1 MRSNAGLC
9 NEQTNQSLCLTQ
21 MKSTQQK
28 QVTHTKLNEL
38 SILKLYEHHVTLERS
53 APLLSPESQ
62 ELVQAELEQCRNL
75 RSEKIDRL
83 YYAWAHHEDAVERAK
98 KEQDLLMAARK
109 HHESQVNNIKGLISW
124 LRRSAPLDS
133 NRILGKDYEFVLSK
147 KKDLTVEISTSVEE
161 WDEQDQIQFC
171 LKQTTTTT
179 KEVVVTSMEGEMV
192 EQTIKPVTKIEII
205 PNVDKLCRAY
215 QEGTRIPQ
223 GVKIHQDY
231 NIKRNRIVHTK
242 GMVDLSSE
250 YSEEFLPELDTTD

>member
-1 MRSNAGLC
+1 MN
-9 NEQTNQSLCLTQ
+9 LTQ
-21 MKSTQQK
+21 Q
-28 QVTHTKLNEL
+28 QVTKVKLDEL

-62 ELVQAELEQCRNL
+62 ELVQAELEQCRDL

-83 YYAWAHHEDAVERAK
+83 YYAWVHHEDAIERAK
-98 KEQDLLMAARK
+98 KEQDLLQAARK
-109 HHESQVNNIKGLISW
+109 HHESQVAKIRGLINW

-133 NRILGKDYEFVLSK
+133 NRICGKNYEFVLSK
-147 KKDLTVEISTSVEE
+147 KKDLTVEIEIPVEE
-161 WDEQDQIQFC
+161 WNSEDQSDFC

-179 KEVVVTSMEGEMV
+179 KEVVVTSLEGDVV
-192 EQTIKPVTKIEII
+192 EQTIKPVTKTEII

-231 NIKRNRIVHTK
+231 NIKRNRIIHTK
-242 GMVDLSSE
+242 GMGNLSSKYPKE
-250 YSEEFLPELDTTD
+250 LLSESDTTD

>member
-1 MRSNAGLC
+1 MN
-9 NEQTNQSLCLTQ
+9 
-21 MKSTQQK
+21 STQQK
-28 QVTHTKLNEL
+28 QVTQTKLNEL
-38 SILKLYEHHVTLERS
+38 SILKLYEHYGALERS
-53 APLLSPESQ
+53 LPLLTTESQ
-62 ELVQAELEQCRNL
+62 ELAQAELDQCRNL

-83 YYAWAHHEDAVERAK
+83 YYAWVHHEDAVERAK

-109 HHESQVNNIKGLISW
+109 HHESQVNNIRGLINW

-133 NRILGKDYEFVLSK
+133 NRIVGKDYEFVLSK
-147 KKDLTVEISTSVEE
+147 KKELTVEISTPVEE
-161 WDEQDQIQFC
+161 WDQQDQLDFC
-171 LKQTTTTT
+171 LKQTITTT

-231 NIKRNRIVHTK
+231 NIKRNRILHTK
-242 GMVDLSSE
+242 GMDNLSSE
-250 YSEEFLPELDTTD
+250 YPKEFLSESDTTD

>member
-1 MRSNAGLC
+1 MN
-9 NEQTNQSLCLTQ
+9 
-21 MKSTQQK
+21 STQQK
-28 QVTHTKLNEL
+28 QVTQTKLNEL

-109 HHESQVNNIKGLISW
+109 HHESQVNQIKSLINW

-133 NRILGKDYEFVLSK
+133 NRIAGKNYEFVLSK
-147 KKDLTVEISTSVEE
+147 KKELTVELSIPVKE
-161 WDEQDQIQFC
+161 WDEQDQAKYC

-192 EQTIKPVTKIEII
+192 EQTIKPVTKTEII
-205 PNVDKLCRAY
+205 LNVDKLCCAY
-215 QEGTRIPQ
+215 QEGINLPQ
-223 GVKIHQDY
+223 GVKIYQDY

-242 GMVDLSSE
+242 GMDDLSSE
-250 YSEEFLPELDTTD
+250 YPKELLSESDATD

>member
-1 MRSNAGLC
+1 MN
-9 NEQTNQSLCLTQ
+9 
-21 MKSTQQK
+21 STQQK
-28 QVTHTKLNEL
+28 QVTQTKLNEL
-38 SILKLYEHHVTLERS
+38 SILKLYEHYGALERS
-53 APLLSPESQ
+53 LPLLTTESQ
-62 ELVQAELEQCRNL
+62 ELAQAELDQCRNL

-83 YYAWAHHEDAVERAK
+83 YYAWVYHEDAVERAK

-109 HHESQVNNIKGLISW
+109 HHESQVNNIRGLINW

-133 NRILGKDYEFVLSK
+133 NRIVGKNYEFVLSK
-147 KKDLTVEISTSVEE
+147 KKELTVEISTPVEE
-161 WDEQDQIQFC
+161 WDQQDQLDFC
-171 LKQTTTTT
+171 LKQTITTT

-231 NIKRNRIVHTK
+231 NIKRNRILHTK
-242 GMVDLSSE
+242 GMDNLSSE
-250 YSEEFLPELDTTD
+250 YPKEFLPESDATD

>member
-1 MRSNAGLC
+1 MN
-9 NEQTNQSLCLTQ
+9 
-21 MKSTQQK
+21 STQQK
-28 QVTHTKLNEL
+28 QVTQTKLNEL
-38 SILKLYEHHVTLERS
+38 SILKLYEHYGALERS
-53 APLLSPESQ
+53 LPLLTTESQ
-62 ELVQAELEQCRNL
+62 ELAQAELDQCRNL

-83 YYAWAHHEDAVERAK
+83 YYAWVHHEDAVERAK

-109 HHESQVNNIKGLISW
+109 HHESQVNNIRGLINW

-133 NRILGKDYEFVLSK
+133 NRIVGKDYEFVLSK
-147 KKDLTVEISTSVEE
+147 KKELTVEISTPVEE
-161 WDEQDQIQFC
+161 WDQQDQLDFC
-171 LKQTTTTT
+171 LKQTITTT

-231 NIKRNRIVHTK
+231 NIKRNRILHTK
-242 GMVDLSSE
+242 GMDNLSSE
-250 YSEEFLPELDTTD
+250 YPKEFLSESDATD